1 MARKNSKV
9 TNWARLGSLIIQYW
23 KGDITKQD
31 LRDNAKGELS
41 KKGAKFGSE
50 DVKVKV
56 HFDTEKT
63 INVVIPYKVWTD
75 EELKV
80 VEQSDTYKEQLGIV
94 LLGGC
99 R

>member
-1 MARKNSKV
+1 MARHNSKV
-9 TNWARLGSLIIQYW
+9 TNWARLGSLIVKYW
-23 KGDITKQD
+23 KGDIRKQD
-31 LRDNAKGELS
+31 LKNNGKGELV
-41 KKGAKFGSE
+41 KKGAKFAAP

-63 INVVIPYKVWTD
+63 INVVIPFKVWTD

-80 VEQSDTYKEQLGIV
+80 VERSETYKEQLGIV